1 MEQDSLDMGTA
12 RTAAALR
19 MQLAQM
25 AAVSH
30 MLERSAK
37 DEKSQ
42 EYLAMLNQSICRM
55 LRIVGRTE
63 LTARLTENPRL
74 NLAPV
79 DLGQLA
85 AGVVER
91 AAGLLRHAGV
101 RIDVQGPEY
110 FPAQA
115 DKAMIRQLLLELISN
130 AARAGDRVT
139 LSLARD
145 GDQAVFTVTDNG
157 PGLSP
162 EGLVRLFSGDEEET
176 PDWRRQGVGVAI
188 ARRVASLHGGR
199 LMAYSLPEGG
209 LRVAV
214 SISRGQVEGDILK
227 EHRTGWDPGG
237 FGDEQVALSD
247 LLPAAAFRPDGD
259 WGN

>member
-1 MEQDSLDMGTA
+1 MEQNGLDIGA
-12 RTAAALR
+12 VRTADALR
-19 MQLAQM
+19 NQLAQM
-25 AAVSH
+25 TTASH

-55 LRIVGRTE
+55 LRIVGRME
-63 LTARLTENPRL
+63 LTSRLAEDPRL
-74 NLAPV
+74 DLAPV
-79 DLGQLA
+79 DLGKLVANVGKQ
-85 AGVVER
+85 

-101 RIDVQGPEY
+101 RIDVRGPES
-110 FPAQA
+110 FQA
-115 DKAMIRQLLLELISN
+115 RANKSMIRQLLLELIAN
-130 AARAGDRVT
+130 AAGKGKRVT
-139 LSLARD
+139 LTLAQE
-145 GDQAVFTVTDNG
+145 GEQAVFIVTDDG

-162 EGLVRLFSGDEEET
+162 EELARLFNGDEEET

-188 ARRVASLHGGR
+188 ARRAASLHGGR

-214 SISRGQVEGDILK
+214 SIPRGQVEGELLK

-237 FGDEQVALSD
+237 FGDEMVALSN
-247 LLPAAAFRPDGD
+247 LLPPAAFRPDGD